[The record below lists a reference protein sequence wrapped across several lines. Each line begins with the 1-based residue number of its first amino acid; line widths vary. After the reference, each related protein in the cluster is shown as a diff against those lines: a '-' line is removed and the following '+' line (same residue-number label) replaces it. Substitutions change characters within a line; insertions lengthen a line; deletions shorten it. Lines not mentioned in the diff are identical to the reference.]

1 MKSYL
6 LLPLLIVCAS
16 LARAQDYAPQSV
28 LSQGTWYKIAV
39 VQSGMY
45 RIDASFLQQLGLN
58 PGSID
63 PRRIRIH
70 GNGGARLPQAN
81 ALPRPDDLRENPIL
95 VVGEADGRFDGGD
108 FLLFY
113 GEGAHTWEWNAE
125 AQRYQQRFHHYAD
138 TNYYY
143 LTVGDRPGLRIADQ
157 ADPGT
162 AAASLD
168 HGRALFF
175 HQTDRENP
183 IRSGRHWLGERFD
196 LNLSQTF
203 AFHMPDV
210 QPGGQIRISAR
221 VAAHAE
227 VPTSFQVQVGG
238 QVLGTLSLQSTNI
251 TNKEARYYFLSTRTF
266 VAGSTA
272 VGSGDSLRVT
282 LTYNKNGSFR
292 AEGWLDWLEVEYDQ
306 AYRVGGR
313 GQAFFSVL
321 PGNEPVAS
329 WLLEGA
335 ANGYQVWDITDV
347 AAPQRVPG
355 EVVGSGLRL
364 RVAADTLRRFI
375 AFRDSYLTPLP
386 AGTVANQDLHGLP
399 LVDYL
404 IISYPGF
411 VSEAE
416 RLAEFHRS
424 HYQRSVAVVTPQ
436 QIYHEFSSGKQDI
449 TAIRDFI
456 RMFYVRSNG
465 LAPGFVLLFGDGTY
479 IYKHISQ
486 NINPSGNYVPTY
498 QSRDS
503 WDPTDSY
510 TSDDFFVMLDENDGY
525 WGEASQIDGDNAY
538 EVNQMDA
545 AVGRLPVASL
555 EEAAGVVDKI
565 IDYATNPEGSG
576 LGQWRNRVVLVADHK
591 EGEGNTH
598 VRQANGY
605 TSLIEQANPC
615 INIEKIYMDNYRMVI
630 GAGQESF
637 PEGRAAL
644 LDALDAG
651 SLIVN
656 YTGHGGEQAWS
667 NAYIYKNTDIDR
679 LQNYHRF
686 PAVVT
691 ATCEYG
697 RYDDEDLRSGAE
709 LMVLRPDAGAIA
721 MFTTVR
727 LVYSSPNETLNQ
739 NFYRHVFTFDSLK
752 QRMLT
757 LGEIMMRTK
766 NATFTRGNLT
776 NINSRNFTLMGD
788 PGLILNYPQLKARIT
803 HINGQAVADGRI
815 DTLRSLA
822 RVTVE
827 GVIEDELGQPL
838 PDYAGEMDVTVF
850 DKPSLF
856 TTRLSNYSFLW
867 QKNRIFNGS
876 TTVSEGQFAF
886 EFVVPIDISYENG
899 DGKVSL
905 YFFGENS
912 DGAGCRSNLYV
923 GGTDPNA
930 VLDETGPEVTLYMND
945 TYWQP
950 GGITGPN
957 PYLYAVVR
965 DENGINTVGS
975 GIGHEI
981 TAVLDGDASNTFIL
995 NDYYSA
1001 LRDSYQ
1007 EGSVRYQLK
1016 DLSEGEHH
1024 LRIRV
1029 WDVANNASEAETWF
1043 IVTDDARLAL
1053 DRILAAPNPLRP
1065 GEETRFLIGHNQDGK
1080 DLEVSIE
1087 ILGPEG
1093 RRVKFLRADFRATGN
1108 VFGDLTWDGLSEQGL
1123 PLSSGVYIYRVILR
1137 EKETGR
1143 QLSAAERLVLL
1154 R

>member
-1 MKSYL
+1 M
-6 LLPLLIVCAS
+6 AS
-16 LARAQDYAPQSV
+16 LSWAQDYAPQSV
-28 LSQGTWYKIAV
+28 LSQGSWYKIAV
-39 VQSGMY
+39 PQSGVY

-63 PRRIRIH
+63 PRHIRIH
-70 GNGGARLPQAN
+70 GNGGAMLPQAN
-81 ALPRPDDLRENPIL
+81 ATPRPDDLRENPIFIQ
-95 VVGEADGRFDGGD
+95 GEADGSFDSGD
-108 FLLFY
+108 HLLFY
-113 GEGAHTWEWNAE
+113 GEGAHTWAWSED
-125 AQRYQQRFHHYAD
+125 AQRFQQRFHTYAD

-143 LTVGDRPGLRIADQ
+143 LTVGDTPGLRIADRPE
-157 ADPGT
+157 PG
-162 AAASLD
+162 AAAATPTQ
-168 HGRALFF
+168 GRALHF
-175 HQTDRENP
+175 HQTDQYNP
-183 IRSGRHWLGERFD
+183 IRSGRHWLGESFD

-203 AFHMPDV
+203 AFAVPDLAL
-210 QPGGQIRISAR
+210 GGQIRISAR

-227 VPTSFQVQVGG
+227 VPTDFTLSAGG
-238 QVLGTLSLQSTNI
+238 QTLGSLPLQATNI

-266 VAGSTA
+266 TA
-272 VGSGDSLRVT
+272 DASAIGGDDSLRIT

-306 AYRVGGR
+306 AYRLAGR

-321 PGNEPVAS
+321 PQSEPAGEITLQGAS
-329 WLLEGA
+329 NA
-335 ANGYQVWDITDV
+335 YTVWDITDV
-347 AAPQRVPG
+347 AAPQHIPG
-355 EVVGSGLRL
+355 TPSGDQLQLRL
-364 RVAADTLRRFI
+364 ATDTLRRLI
-375 AFRDSYLTPLP
+375 AFRGDFLSPVP
-386 AGTVANQDLHGLP
+386 MGPVANQDLHGLP

-404 IISYPGF
+404 IISHPDF
-411 VSEAE
+411 VTEAE
-416 RLAEFHRS
+416 RLADFHRS
-424 HYQRSVAVVTPQ
+424 HYQRSVAVVTPE
-436 QIYHEFSSGKQDI
+436 QIYQEFSSGKQDVS
-449 TAIRDFI
+449 AIRDFI
-456 RMFYVRSNG
+456 RMFYVRSGG
-465 LAPGFVLLFGDGTY
+465 LAPSFVLLFGDGTY

-486 NINPSGNYVPTY
+486 NFNPEGNFVPTY

-510 TSDDFFVMLDENDGY
+510 VSDDFFVMLDENDGY
-525 WGEASQIDGDNAY
+525 WGEASQIDGDDAY

-545 AVGRLPVASL
+545 AIGRLPVATI

-565 IDYATNPEGSG
+565 IDYATNPEGLG

-605 TSLIEQANPC
+605 TGLIHAANPC

-637 PEGRAAL
+637 PDGRAAL

-739 NFYRHVFTFDSLK
+739 NFYRHAFTFDSLQ

-757 LGEIMMRTK
+757 MGEIMMRTK
-766 NATFTRGNLT
+766 NATFLRGNLT
-776 NINSRNFTLMGD
+776 NINSRNFTLLGD
-788 PGLILNYPQLKARIT
+788 PGLILNYPQLRARIT
-803 HINGQAVADGRI
+803 RINGQDVAPGRI

-822 RVTVE
+822 RVSVE
-827 GVIEDELGQPL
+827 GVVEDELGNPL
-838 PDYAGEMDVTVF
+838 PGYAGDMDITVF

-876 TTVSEGQFAF
+876 ASVQDGAFSF
-886 EFVVPIDISYENG
+886 EFVVPIDISYEDG
-899 DGKVSL
+899 DGKISV
-905 YFFGENS
+905 YFFGEET
-912 DGAGCRSNLYV
+912 DGAGCQTNLYV
-923 GGTDPNA
+923 GGTDPDA
-930 VLDETGPEVTLYMND
+930 VLDETGPEVELYMND
-945 TYWQP
+945 IYWQP
-950 GGITGPN
+950 GGMTGPN

-981 TAVLDGDASNTFIL
+981 TAVLDGDAGNTLIL
-995 NDYYSA
+995 NDYYTA

-1016 DLSEGEHH
+1016 DLEEGEHR

-1043 IVTDDARLAL
+1043 VVADDARLAL
-1053 DRILAAPNPLRP
+1053 DRILAAPNPFRS
-1065 GEETRFLIGHNQDGK
+1065 GEETRFLVGHNQDGK
-1080 DLEVSIE
+1080 DLEVHIE
-1087 ILGPEG
+1087 IMSPEG
-1093 RRVKFLRADFRATGN
+1093 RRVKVLSADFRATGN
-1108 VFGDLTWDGLSEQGL
+1108 LFSELTWDGLSEQGL
-1123 PLSSGVYIYRVILR
+1123 PLTSGVYIYRVILR
-1137 EKETGR
+1137 EKESGR
-1143 QLSAAERLVLL
+1143 ELSAAERLVLL